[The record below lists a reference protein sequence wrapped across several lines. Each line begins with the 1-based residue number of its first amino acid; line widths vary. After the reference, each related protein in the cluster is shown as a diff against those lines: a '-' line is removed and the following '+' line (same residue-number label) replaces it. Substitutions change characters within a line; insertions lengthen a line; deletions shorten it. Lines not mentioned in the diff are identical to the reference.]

1 MRRNQAPEEDYEY
14 EEEEPAGRW
23 SRGRSRG
30 RRWIRIVL
38 FLFVIPLLIGAG
50 VALFAG
56 RPIAFD
62 AVRRITDYKFPNGR
76 WIDATEL
83 VRWRAD
89 PGRAP
94 PVVLDARTEDEYGV
108 SHLQGAVRIDPFK
121 PSLRP
126 LRGFSK
132 DTAIVLYSSVGYRG
146 ARVADF
152 LTRQGYSQ
160 VYNLDGGEFRWAN
173 EGRPVFRQDRPT
185 VEVHPYNPAWGLL
198 LESQYRI
205 EAPPVEKTSAAP

>member
-1 MRRNQAPEEDYEY
+1 LRRSQAPEEY

-23 SRGRSRG
+23 SRGRSEGG
-30 RRWIRIVL
+30 RRWVRLVL
-38 FLFVIPLLIGAG
+38 LLVVIPLLLGAA
-50 VALFAG
+50 VAVFAG

-62 AVRRITDYKFPNGR
+62 AIRRITNHKFPNGK
-76 WIDATEL
+76 WVEGTEL

-94 PVVLDARTEDEYGV
+94 PVVLDARTEDEYAV
-108 SHLQGAVRIDPFK
+108 SHLEGAVRIDPYK
-121 PSLRP
+121 PSLRA
-126 LRGFSK
+126 LRGFPK
-132 DTAIVLYSSVGYRG
+132 DSAIVLYSSVGYRG

-152 LTRQGYSQ
+152 LARQGYTQ
-160 VYNLDGGEFRWAN
+160 VYNLEGGQFRWAN

-185 VEVHPYNPAWGLL
+185 ADVHPYNSTWGFL

-205 EAPPVEKTSAAP
+205 KAPPVEKKSAAP

>member
-1 MRRNQAPEEDYEY
+1 LRRNQAPVEDYEY

-23 SRGRSRG
+23 SRGRAG
-30 RRWIRIVL
+30 RRRWLRIAL
-38 FLFVIPLLIGAG
+38 FLLVIPLLIGAG
-50 VALFAG
+50 VAYFAG

-62 AVRRITDYKFPNGR
+62 AIRRITDYKFPNGK
-76 WIDATEL
+76 WVGATEL
-83 VRWRAD
+83 ERWRAD

-94 PVVLDARTEDEYGV
+94 PVVLDARTEDEYAV
-108 SHLQGAVRIDPFK
+108 SHLQGAVRIDPYK

-152 LTRQGYSQ
+152 LARQGYSQ
-160 VYNLDGGEFRWAN
+160 VYNLEGGEFRWAN
-173 EGRPVFRQDRPT
+173 EGRPIFRQDRPT
-185 VEVHPYNPAWGLL
+185 SEVHPYNPTWGLL
-198 LESQYRI
+198 VESQYRI
-205 EAPPVEKTSAAP
+205 KAPPVEKKSAAP

>member
-1 MRRNQAPEEDYEY
+1 LRRNQAPEEEYEY

-23 SRGRSRG
+23 SRGRSGG
-30 RRWIRIVL
+30 RRWLRIVL
-38 FLFVIPLLIGAG
+38 FLFLIPLLIGAG
-50 VALFAG
+50 VAFFAG

-62 AVRRITDYKFPNGR
+62 AIRRITDHKFPDGK
-76 WIDATEL
+76 WVDGTEL
-83 VRWRAD
+83 ARWRAD

-94 PVVLDARTEDEYGV
+94 PVVLDARTEDEYAV
-108 SHLQGAVRIDPFK
+108 SHLEGAVRVDPYK

-146 ARVADF
+146 ARVANF
-152 LTRQGYSQ
+152 LARQGYSR
-160 VYNLDGGEFRWAN
+160 VYNLEGGQFRWAN

-185 VEVHPYNPAWGLL
+185 ADVHPYNPTWGLL

-205 EAPPVEKTSAAP
+205 KAPPLEKKSAAP

>member
-1 MRRNQAPEEDYEY
+1 LRRNQAPEEDYEY

-23 SRGRSRG
+23 SRGRAG
-30 RRWIRIVL
+30 RRRWVRIAL
-38 FLFVIPLLIGAG
+38 FLLVIPLLIGAG
-50 VALFAG
+50 VAYFAG

-62 AVRRITDYKFPNGR
+62 AIRLITDYKFPNGK
-76 WIDATEL
+76 WVDAAEL

-94 PVVLDARTEDEYGV
+94 PVVLDARTEDEYAV
-108 SHLQGAVRIDPFK
+108 SHLQGAVRIDPYK

-152 LTRQGYSQ
+152 LARQGYSQ
-160 VYNLDGGEFRWAN
+160 VYNLEGGEFRWAN

-185 VEVHPYNPAWGLL
+185 GEVHPYDPTWGLL

-205 EAPPVEKTSAAP
+205 KAPPIERKSAAP

>member
-1 MRRNQAPEEDYEY
+1 LRRDQAPEEDYEY

-23 SRGRSRG
+23 SRGRAG
-30 RRWIRIVL
+30 RRRWVRIAL
-38 FLFVIPLLIGAG
+38 FLLVIPLLVGAG
-50 VALFAG
+50 VAYFAG
-56 RPIAFD
+56 RPMAFD
-62 AVRRITDYKFPNGR
+62 AIRRITDYKFPNGK
-76 WIDATEL
+76 WVDATEL
-83 VRWRAD
+83 VHWRAD

-94 PVVLDARTEDEYGV
+94 PVVLDARTEDEYAV
-108 SHLQGAVRIDPFK
+108 SHLQGAVRIDPYK

-152 LTRQGYSQ
+152 LARQGYSQ
-160 VYNLDGGEFRWAN
+160 VYNLEGGEFLWAN

-185 VEVHPYNPAWGLL
+185 AEVHPYNPTWGLL
-198 LESQYRI
+198 LESRYRI
-205 EAPPVEKTSAAP
+205 KAPPVEKKSAAP

>member
-1 MRRNQAPEEDYEY
+1 MRRHQAPEDDYDYE
-14 EEEEPAGRW
+14 EDEPAGRW
-23 SRGRSRG
+23 SRARSGG
-30 RRWIRIVL
+30 RRWLRIAL
-38 FLFVIPLLIGAG
+38 FLFVIPLLLGAG
-50 VALFAG
+50 VAFFAG

-62 AVRRITDYKFPNGR
+62 AIRRITDHKFPNGK
-76 WIDATEL
+76 WVDGTEL

-94 PVVLDARTEDEYGV
+94 PVVLDARTEDEYAV
-108 SHLQGAVRIDPFK
+108 SHLQGAVRIDPYR

-152 LTRQGYSQ
+152 LARQGYSK
-160 VYNLDGGEFRWAN
+160 VYNLEGGEFRWAN

-185 VEVHPYNPAWGLL
+185 TEVHPYNPTWGLL

-205 EAPPVEKTSAAP
+205 EAPPVEKKSAAP